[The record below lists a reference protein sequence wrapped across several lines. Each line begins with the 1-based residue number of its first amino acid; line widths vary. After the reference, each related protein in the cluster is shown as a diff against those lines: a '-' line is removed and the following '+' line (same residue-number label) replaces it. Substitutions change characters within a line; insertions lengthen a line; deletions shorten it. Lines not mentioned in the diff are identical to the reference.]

1 MKKGAHPSAV
11 TMLRWLAG
19 VLTCVC
25 INAQAATFNVTES
38 SCTGGAGTLVQAVT
52 DANANPGADIINIA
66 PGLSILANCDM
77 IPAPDDDPV
86 ELLITDS
93 VTIQG
98 NGSELVGSNFFV
110 DATSGDVSP
119 IDFSSCPSSSGNA
132 LQTNVDYTA
141 FQVGQRK
148 VDNTGI
154 EFTLENFKVKRVSQ
168 LANIR
173 DKVKATFRD
182 VGAFDVRD
190 EERCTRSAI
199 AGFGTTDITL
209 ERFTITG
216 YTNYRDTINFGA
228 AAEFNPGVISGHS
241 GSLAI
246 YDSVFAESRNNYAV
260 VWGTPGVVSSVDIVS
275 SRFALS
281 GALAIYDS
289 NANIFN
295 SLFFFQTFPVNT
307 GADFFVIRG
316 GTAKFVASSMVYETL
331 NCPNVT
337 CVPKDL
343 GFNSDAI
350 QAYDAT
356 VEFQESV
363 LHVWAVDPGLNS
375 DPSPFLAEYGS
386 GDIIADALTFIQPTQ
401 WQDATALQAIT
412 GQPAL
417 LTGTDALPIA
427 PSPLTYPSLVTPIIT
442 GSATLVNR
450 VTDAGSGG
458 VNELFDDR
466 GNSITKDVLGAPRTA
481 GALRSIGAVQNDVV
495 PNLTAVIDTNV
506 PTTAD
511 LFWNQPLSTG
521 ITGYDLCLG
530 TGTPPTAIER
540 TLDPCPGSLVE
551 PFTTSATD
559 TVKAYRGL
567 PADNLEHWFAV
578 RAVAGTNKEPW
589 SNIRSVVVPI
599 TISYPSSVLT
609 GNTSVSP
616 VIIGPQSVTGVGY
629 FVSNGTLPTGLSL
642 DSGSGVISGT
652 ARGSCQSTSV
662 GIAVVLS
669 SGAIVQVPVLFTCP
683 PPTPVPTT
691 PAPYLLLLAVLLVLT
706 AVRRQRSTA

>member
-98 NGSELVGSNFFV
+98 NGSELVGSNGFFQQGFF
-110 DATSGDVSP
+110 TSLDYKRCPRGNKDV
-119 IDFSSCPSSSGNA
+119 
-132 LQTNVDYTA
+132 LETHLDYTA
-141 FQVGQRK
+141 FQVGERN

-154 EFTLENFKVKRVSQ
+154 EFTLENFTVKNVSQ

-173 DKVKATFRD
+173 DKVKATFRE
-182 VGAFDVRD
+182 VSAVDVRD
-190 EERCTRSAI
+190 QEKCNRPAVK
-199 AGFGTTDITL
+199 GFGTTDITL
-209 ERFTITG
+209 ERFTITQ
-216 YTNYRDTINFGA
+216 YTNYEPYTVVPN
-228 AAEFNPGVISGHS
+228 GVIVGS

-246 YDSVFAESRNNYAV
+246 YDSVFIDNRLNYAV
-260 VWGTPGVVSSVDIVS
+260 VWGAPGSGSSVDIVS
-275 SRFALS
+275 SSFANS
-281 GALAIYDS
+281 GALSIT
-289 NANIFN
+289 NANSSIVN
-295 SLFFFQTFPVNT
+295 SLFYFQRSINIEAT
-307 GADFFVIRG
+307 DLFVITD
-316 GTAKFVASSMVYETL
+316 GTAKLTASTIWYEVL
-331 NCPNVT
+331 DCPPSSNWVCPGDST
-337 CVPKDL
+337 VLKK
-343 GFNSDAI
+343 DAI
-350 QAYDAT
+350 QAFDAT

-363 LHVWAVDPGLNS
+363 LHVFRVDSNS

-386 GDIIADALTFIQPTQ
+386 GDITADALTFIRPTQ

-417 LTGTDALPIA
+417 LTGTDALPISPANVA
-427 PSPLTYPSLVTPIIT
+427 PYPSLVYPIIT

-495 PNLTAVIDTNV
+495 PNLTAVIDPNV

-559 TVKAYRGL
+559 TVKAYKNL

-599 TISYPSSVLT
+599 TISYPSTVLT

-629 FVSNGTLPTGLSL
+629 FVSIGTLPTGLSL

-662 GIAVVLS
+662 VIAVVLA